1 MLEFLKILIALE
13 FLLINTLC
21 LVIINKYKAKKQDKL
36 LRFMPYLFTCVAIVV
51 LATFVFFTGWKRRN
65 ERAVIF
71 MEYSSYIHNH
81 IGSSTNLSTV

>member
-51 LATFVFFTGWKRRN
+51 LATFVFFTG
-65 ERAVIF
+65 
-71 MEYSSYIHNH
+71 
-81 IGSSTNLSTV
+81 